1 MDTKDVKHNSTNQKQ
16 FIAWTVNPQ
25 TNISNKYSLIRFTMD
40 IELFN
45 TYHTTLNKF
54 QDYLNQHG
62 HFIYLAFNYLELMNT
77 TKFLSSCLQPQTND
91 FLSEIANL
99 IIPND
104 PQERMVY
111 TLLTQRIYNF
121 ISSTSTFLDYNQ
133 QIVCSSTY
141 KDTYGDNFFTNYDSL
156 RRKLHSCNI
165 EYAVLYELRNYC
177 FHQWFPPSMCR
188 TIRKLDSNGAS
199 EATVS
204 YLIKREEFIESTD
217 KPFKE
222 ELKCRLQSLEEEFDM
237 IGFTEKYFQC
247 LKELHL
253 FTINNQTDMLTDSL
267 KYINDII
274 QLFKSD
280 NQLPIIITE
289 CQSTNTP
296 NNCRSFR
303 IPYYYQTFLNLI
315 LG

>member
-1 MDTKDVKHNSTNQKQ
+1 MDIKDVIHNSTNQKQ
-16 FIAWTVNPQ
+16 FIAWTVNQQ
-25 TNISNKYSLIRFTMD
+25 TNINNKYSFIRFTMD

-45 TYHTTLNKF
+45 TYHTTFNKF

-77 TKFLSSCLQPQTND
+77 TKFLSSFLQPQTND
-91 FLSEIANL
+91 FLSEMANL

-104 PQERMVY
+104 SQERLVY
-111 TLLTQRIYNF
+111 ALLTQRLYNF
-121 ISSTSTFLDYNQ
+121 ISSTSTFHGNNEIL
-133 QIVCSSTY
+133 IKSSIY
-141 KDTYGDNFFTNYDSL
+141 KDTYGKIFSTNYKTL
-156 RRKLHSCNI
+156 RQKLYSRNI

-222 ELKCRLQSLEEEFDM
+222 ELKCRLRSLEEEFD
-237 IGFTEKYFQC
+237 IIPFAVKYFQC

-253 FTINNQTDMLTDSL
+253 FTINNQTDVLTDTL
-267 KYINDII
+267 KCINDII
-274 QLFKSD
+274 QLFKSE
-280 NQLPIIITE
+280 NQIPIIITE
-289 CQSTNTP
+289 CQSANTL
-296 NNCRSFR
+296 NNCRSFG